1 MHSKAVLVLSAT
13 ILGLFVLVAC
23 VQFLFYAVVRK
34 LALNF
39 LFCALAIIMRP
50 DLKKLHVA
58 FKTA

>member
-34 LALNF
+34 LALQF
-39 LFCALAIIMRP
+39 LFYALTITGR
-50 DLKKLHVA
+50 DLKNVHVA